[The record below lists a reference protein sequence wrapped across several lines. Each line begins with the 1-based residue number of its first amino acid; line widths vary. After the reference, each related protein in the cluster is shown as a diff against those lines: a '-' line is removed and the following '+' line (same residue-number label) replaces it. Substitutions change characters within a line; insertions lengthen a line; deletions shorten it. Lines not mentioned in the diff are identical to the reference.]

1 MTEKLILAIDQGT
14 TGSTA
19 LIIDQKLQIRG
30 KATREFRQV
39 FPQPGHVEHEATA
52 IWESVEAS
60 VSAAL
65 KAAGVD
71 GSALAGI
78 GITNQRE
85 TTCLFDER
93 GQPLHNFIVWQDRR
107 TADHCARLKAAGH
120 EAMVRAKTGLV
131 LDPYFSGTKMAWLLE
146 HVEGARAKAER
157 GEARFGTIDTWLTWR
172 LTGGAAYVTDAT
184 NASRT
189 LLMDLR
195 TCQWD
200 GGLVAVLGVPK
211 AALPAIR

>member
-19 LIIDQKLQIRG
+19 LVIDQKLQIRG

-60 VSAAL
+60 VAAAL

-71 GSALAGI
+71 GGALAAGALAGI

-93 GQPLHNFIVWQDRR
+93 G
-107 TADHCARLKAAGH
+107 
-120 EAMVRAKTGLV
+120 
-131 LDPYFSGTKMAWLLE
+131 
-146 HVEGARAKAER
+146 
-157 GEARFGTIDTWLTWR
+157 
-172 LTGGAAYVTDAT
+172 
-184 NASRT
+184 
-189 LLMDLR
+189 
-195 TCQWD
+195 
-200 GGLVAVLGVPK
+200 
-211 AALPAIR
+211 